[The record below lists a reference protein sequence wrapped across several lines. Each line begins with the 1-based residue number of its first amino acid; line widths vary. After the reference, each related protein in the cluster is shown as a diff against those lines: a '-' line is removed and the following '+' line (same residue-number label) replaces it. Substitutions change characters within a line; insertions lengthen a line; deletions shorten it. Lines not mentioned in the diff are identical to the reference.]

1 MQKREINRSYKAF
14 IYGCVDPKQ
23 GTINKNII
31 RSKTNRTKMS
41 IVRGLGR
48 SAITNY
54 QTLQIFGDNFIS
66 LVECKLETGR
76 THQIRVHMESIK
88 HSLIGDKLYNSC
100 KKTAPKNLDK
110 EIFYGAVFVLP
121 KSKSIVDI
129 YYDICPLPRLF
140 EWNLMHH
147 ELLEKSCVDLDGVLC
162 RDPKD
167 HENDDG
173 ENYLKFIQ
181 NVEPFLFPTVKLG
194 HIVTN
199 RLEKYRQPTESW
211 LTRHGIKYGK
221 LIMLDLPDKKARIE
235 ANSYASHKAKAYLE
249 TESVLFVESSARQ
262 AAEICKMTGR
272 SVYCTDSKEMINPNF
287 LEKNRGRFKRYAR
300 KIFNTK
306 EQ

>member
-1 MQKREINRSYKAF
+1 MDFHFRSFADLNQ
-14 IYGCVDPKQ
+14 IIV
-23 GTINKNII
+23 NNLAKNPSNIDLVVGMP
-31 RSKTNRTKMS
+31 RS
-41 IVRGLGR
+41 GLLAANILALHLNCLLADLEGFLEGR
-48 SAITNY
+48 
-54 QTLQIFGDNFIS
+54 L
-66 LVECKLETGR
+66 LETGFR
-76 THQIRVHMESIK
+76 LRGKTKTFDECKRVLILEDSIHTGNSIREIK
-88 HSLIGDKLYNSC
+88 DRVNE
-100 KKTAPKNLDK
+100 KNLDK